1 MFKSIIIAMKKIFI
15 TLALLLVCG
24 SAFSQFKGKYM
35 WMTGDLVF
43 VMNGTEDNLTFM
55 GGSCHEG
62 GYRFGLKPT
71 ETAGIYTL
79 TSLDED
85 SDYAAVGRAGDI
97 VKYIY
102 DQKNAWH
109 FLEVIHNGL
118 VSEIVFRYGDDEN
131 LYDNIIVDQMIQ
143 MNGEY
148 VDEKGQK
155 YLFDYSDCILGS
167 LVPQK
172 TKFKFGEE
180 YETPSNIIVVG
191 KNSFFYE
198 LTLKGMDLYNAT
210 YDEGSDYWSKGSL
223 YARLKFIDKG
233 EGRFPWTNMMMIN
246 RSMVR
251 GFDKKTLRIMRNEIL
266 ARHGYNFTSADLKEY
281 FSSKDWYKPVEDN
294 STIKLSL
301 GEQAAV
307 DIIKSE
313 ENTSDEDRY

>member
-1 MFKSIIIAMKKIFI
+1 MKKIFI

-24 SAFSQFKGKYM
+24 GAFSQFKGNYM

-43 VMNGTEDNLTFM
+43 VMNGSEDNLTFM

-62 GYRFGLKPT
+62 GYRFALKPT
-71 ETAGIYTL
+71 ETSGIYTL
-79 TSLDED
+79 ASLDEG

-97 VKYIY
+97 VKYIH
-102 DQKNAWH
+102 DSRNAWH

-118 VSEIVFRYGDDEN
+118 VSEIVFRYNADDDD
-131 LYDNIIVDQMIQ
+131 LYTKMTFDQMAQ

-155 YLFDYSDCILGS
+155 YLFDYGDCILGS
-167 LVPQK
+167 LVPNK
-172 TKFKFGEE
+172 TSFKFGEE

-191 KNSFFYE
+191 NNSFFYNITLTGME
-198 LTLKGMDLYNAT
+198 LYKAT
-210 YDEGSDYWSKGSL
+210 YDESSDYWDKGDL
-223 YARLKFIDKG
+223 YARLKYIDKG

-266 ARHGYNFTSADLKEY
+266 ARHGYNFTSKDLKDY
-281 FSSKDWYKPVEDN
+281 FSSKSWYLPVVDN

>member
-1 MFKSIIIAMKKIFI
+1 MKKILTI
-15 TLALLLVCG
+15 LALLFVCS
-24 SAFSQFKGKYM
+24 SAFSQFKGKHS

-43 VMNGTEDNLTFM
+43 VMNGSEDNLTFM

-85 SDYAAVGRAGDI
+85 SDYASIGRAGDI

-109 FLEVIHNGL
+109 FLEVFHNGL
-118 VSEIVFRYGDDEN
+118 LSEIVFRYDDDDDN
-131 LYDNIIVDQMIQ
+131 LYDKMTFDQMAQ

-155 YLFDYSDCILGS
+155 YLFDYGDCILGN
-167 LVPQK
+167 LVPNK
-172 TKFKFGEE
+172 TSFKFGEE
-180 YETPSNIIVVG
+180 YDTPSNIIIVG
-191 KNSFFYE
+191 KNSFFYNITLSGME
-198 LTLKGMDLYNAT
+198 LYKAIYN
-210 YDEGSDYWSKGSL
+210 ESSDYWDKGDL

-233 EGRFPWTNMMMIN
+233 EGRFPWTSMMLIN

-266 ARHGYNFTSADLKEY
+266 ARHGYNFTSKDLKDY

-294 STIKLSL
+294 GTIKLSL

-307 DIIKSE
+307 ELIKSE
-313 ENTSDEDRY
+313 EATPDSERY